1 MGAHASM
8 HAMDTKSLA
17 KAAEE
22 AGVPVAL
29 RTKIT
34 ENGIDGSMVLEYA
47 RLPEDELAQISKE
60 LFPDSLVE
68 YGILQSSR
76 WRARFQKQAEGHR
89 QARRSRRATSCLK
102 NVVPPTKSDF
112 QYRF

>member
-8 HAMDTKSLA
+8 HAMDTKSLE

-60 LFPDSLVE
+60 LFPDSLVDR
-68 YGILQSSR
+68 IKLQGVLR
-76 WRARFQKQAEGHR
+76 KVGTRGCRE
-89 QARRSRRATSCLK
+89 
-102 NVVPPTKSDF
+102 
-112 QYRF
+112 